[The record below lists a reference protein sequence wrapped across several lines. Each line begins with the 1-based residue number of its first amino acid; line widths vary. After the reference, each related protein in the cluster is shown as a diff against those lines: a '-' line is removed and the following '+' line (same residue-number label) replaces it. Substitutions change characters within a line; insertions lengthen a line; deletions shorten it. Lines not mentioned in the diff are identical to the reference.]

1 MTTFP
6 PELLAQMNEAARYAM
21 SNVRDRAAMKLA
33 CAEMDRISEEI
44 LHKHGVLNI
53 GVPAIREL
61 RDEE

>member
-1 MTTFP
+1 
-6 PELLAQMNEAARYAM
+6 M
-21 SNVRDRAAMKLA
+21 SNVRDRRAAMGKLA
-33 CAEMDRISEEI
+33 CAEMDLASAKKI